1 MNGEHV
7 SKERQIGTV
16 RVEFASKRTVVVALI
31 GEHDLDSRSALRAT
45 LAYATESR
53 NLLVDLTACTFI
65 DSAVISLLLATQRR
79 LEAAG
84 RRAELIVP
92 PHPGYVTRLFEVTGI
107 ASVFSVHSARSTA
120 LASIE
125 EFALL
130 GQKTA

>member
-1 MNGEHV
+1 M

-16 RVEFASKRTVVVALI
+16 KVEFASKRTVVVALI

-84 RRAELIVP
+84 GRAELIVP
-92 PHPGYVTRLFEVTGI
+92 PEPGYVTRLFEVTGI
-107 ASVFSVHSARSTA
+107 SSVFSVHSARSTA

-130 GQKTA
+130 GQKTGGR